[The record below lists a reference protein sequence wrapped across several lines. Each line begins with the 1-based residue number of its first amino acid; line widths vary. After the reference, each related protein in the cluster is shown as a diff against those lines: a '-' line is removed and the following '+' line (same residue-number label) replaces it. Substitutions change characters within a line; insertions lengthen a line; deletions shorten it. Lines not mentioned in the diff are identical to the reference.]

1 MSKYK
6 PFSISHSLVGSTNLA
21 IGVAKQQDR
30 VDMDEMVAE
39 ENHNIVKEEEEERTE
54 EKCYKNGEIIALAPA
69 LICSGKLARDVV
81 DEATRFAE
89 IWLKQNLVSKNCP
102 NF

>member
-6 PFSISHSLVGSTNLA
+6 SFSIGHSLVGSTNLA

-30 VDMDEMVAE
+30 VDRMVAE
-39 ENHNIVKEEEEERTE
+39 ENHNLVEEGERAE
-54 EKCYKNGEIIALAPA
+54 EKCYKKGESIALAPA

-81 DEATRFAE
+81 DEASRFAE
-89 IWLKQNLVSKNCP
+89 IWSK
-102 NF
+102 